1 MKKRWWGVIAA
12 GVLVAGA
19 YGYLKLTAVDAT
31 GLPVS
36 VIPVVKGSIEN
47 KVMASGMV
55 KAKQEVTLFSPNNGT
70 LLQFN
75 VQEGDKVTAN
85 QVIAR
90 IDVTDLSSEMA
101 SIDAQIASQHAEL
114 NRVKSG
120 KEPETIA
127 QQEERVR
134 QEKEKVDSAE
144 KEYNRTKQLVEAGA
158 SPATDLDK
166 AKDSLSQAQSSLK
179 MSQSELALNKK
190 GPKSTDIAS
199 VQAQI
204 NQLQVK
210 KAELAKQSSQS
221 TVVAPFSGTV
231 LKVDAKNGQAV
242 TKGTEIITM
251 GDLTKLQVVADI
263 NESDVKELQLGQKA
277 LVSGTSMGKEKA
289 AATVT
294 RISPLA
300 TKIQKGE
307 TTGKTKVNV
316 TLELDQAVSV
326 LKPGFN
332 VDVDIMIT
340 NKNNILVVPFQAVV
354 NDPSGSFVWVVENGL
369 AKKRPVQ
376 TGTESD
382 LNVEITSGLNEGDSV
397 ISSPSADLMEGM
409 PVMAMEAGVPGAV

>member
-19 YGYLKLTAVDAT
+19 YGYLNLTAVDAT

-36 VIPVVKGSIEN
+36 VTPVVKGSIEN

-75 VQEGDKVTAN
+75 VQEGDNVTAN

-90 IDVTDLSSEMA
+90 IDVTDLSSEIA
-101 SIDAQIASQHAEL
+101 SIDAQIASQQAEL

-134 QEKEKVDSAE
+134 QEKEKVDSAQ

-158 SPATDLDK
+158 SPATELDK

-210 KAELAKQSSQS
+210 KAELTKQSSQS

-242 TKGTEIITM
+242 MKGTEMITM
-251 GDLTKLQVVADI
+251 GDLSKLQVVADI
-263 NESDVKELQLGQKA
+263 NESDVKEIQVGQKA

-289 AATVT
+289 AATVI

-354 NDPSGSFVWVVENGL
+354 NDPSGSFVWVAENGL

-376 TGTESD
+376 IGTESD

>member
-277 LVSGTSMGKEKA
+277 LVSGTSMGKEK
-289 AATVT
+289 V
-294 RISPLA
+294 
-300 TKIQKGE
+300 
-307 TTGKTKVNV
+307 
-316 TLELDQAVSV
+316 
-326 LKPGFN
+326 
-332 VDVDIMIT
+332 
-340 NKNNILVVPFQAVV
+340 
-354 NDPSGSFVWVVENGL
+354 
-369 AKKRPVQ
+369 
-376 TGTESD
+376 
-382 LNVEITSGLNEGDSV
+382 
-397 ISSPSADLMEGM
+397 
-409 PVMAMEAGVPGAV
+409 